1 MAEQLRKLLT
11 PEFDIVATV
20 ADGRALVQAVEAA
33 RPDVVVTDIMM
44 PGLESIAAT
53 AALRAR
59 RPDARV
65 ALVTVHDDREL
76 AERGYAAGAL
86 GYVVGEVAATE
97 SMLNKSIGEL
107 RIALGDSFRAPRV
120 VESATTQPT

>member
-11 PEFDIVATV
+11 PEFDIV
-20 ADGRALVQAVEAA
+20 
-33 RPDVVVTDIMM
+33 
-44 PGLESIAAT
+44 AT